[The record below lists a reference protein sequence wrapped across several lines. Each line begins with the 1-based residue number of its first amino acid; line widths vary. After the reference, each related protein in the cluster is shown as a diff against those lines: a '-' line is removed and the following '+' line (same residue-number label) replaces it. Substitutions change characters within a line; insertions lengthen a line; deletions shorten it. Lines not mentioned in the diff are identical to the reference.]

1 MQYMK
6 DLLHSSTPKALS
18 CLLQFLAHDSAVPDG
33 RNQANQVHQAREA
46 MDPAKLL
53 VKGHHLLGMRWSI
66 IALLPIPGF
75 YTTKSV
81 QEAIFLGIE

>member
-1 MQYMK
+1 
-6 DLLHSSTPKALS
+6 
-18 CLLQFLAHDSAVPDG
+18 
-33 RNQANQVHQAREA
+33 

-66 IALLPIPGF
+66 IALLPITGF

-81 QEAIFLGIE
+81 QEAILLGIE